1 MRRDYRV
8 PLSNTL
14 NQTLPRCH
22 LCNEKYLQEVAALV
36 KTGSSLST
44 SDQCSEKL
52 PSWLRAAESE
62 LDKGPTGSTKAID
75 DDTNTLAS
83 QTTAL
88 QKKWDNI
95 CQSTHQTPAFPKL
108 GFPTV
113 SPQFPVQTEKSVRST
128 VEKSSPGTP
137 SRAPESSLETSKLL
151 NNQPL
156 SNAKQREDLTTSV
169 PNRAMGSPLSCV
181 TTDLGLGAIYASKS
195 ENETNTRRE
204 KPLLV
209 TLNSS
214 LEHKY
219 QNDFKSLRESLSRK
233 VPYQTEAVNA
243 ISQIICDARR
253 NRTSGTWLALLG
265 PDTFGKKKVASVL
278 SEVFFGSQE
287 NCISVD
293 FGGEHSYRGKTVVD
307 YLTGELSRQPHS
319 VVFLENVEKSE
330 FPDQRRLSEAVST
343 GRLRDS
349 HGRVISM
356 KNVIVIIA
364 KDKDR
369 VTVEPVKFSEERV
382 LNARSWKLQI
392 KLSDSVKKR
401 KREEETELRPEKV
414 QRSYLDL
421 NLPVDETGV
430 SFDHETEEARAWFDG
445 FMEQVDGRVTF
456 KEVDFDGL
464 AKSIREKIVSHFKMC
479 FGGETSLEIDE
490 DVMVQILAASWS
502 SGEEGRDVV
511 DQWMGTVLAPSFAEA
526 RVKYGLNPKV
536 VVKLVASRDLGAGV
550 ELPEKAL
557 DDTNTLA
564 SQTTA
569 LQKKWDNI
577 CQSTHQTP
585 TFPKLGFPTVSPQF
599 PVQTEKSVRSTAEKS
614 SPGTPSRAPESS
626 LETSKLL
633 NNQPLSNAKQRED
646 LTTSVPNRAM
656 GSPLSCVTTDLGL
669 GAVYASKSEN
679 ETNTRR
685 EKPSLATLNSSLEHK
700 YQNDFKSLRE
710 SLSRKVPYQTE
721 AVNAFS
727 QIICDAR
734 RNRTSGTWLALL
746 GPDRVGKKKVA
757 SVLSEAFFGGQENCI
772 SVDFGGEHS
781 YRGKTV
787 VDYLTGELSRKP
799 HSVVFLENV
808 EKAEFPDQRRLS
820 EAVSTGRLRDSH
832 GRVISMKNVIVLA
845 ASSIDKEKDH
855 VTVEPVTFSEERVL
869 SARSWKLQIKLS
881 DGVKKRKHE
890 GETELRAEKVQRSYL
905 DLNLPVDET
914 GVSLDLD
921 TEDARAWFDGF
932 MEQVD
937 GKVMFKE
944 VDFDGLAKSIRE
956 KIVSHFKMCFGGV
969 TSLEIDEDVM
979 VQILAASWSSGEEGR
994 DVVDQWMRTVLAP
1007 SFAEARVKYGLNPK
1021 VVVKLVASRD
1031 LGAGVELPE
1040 KVDVM

>member
-1 MRRDYRV
+1 MPTPVNTARECLTEEAARALNDAVAVARRRSHAQTTSLHAVSALLAMPSSILREVCVSRASRSTPYSSGLQFRALELCVGVSLDRLPSSSKSTTTTEEEEDPPVSNSLMAAIKRSQANQRRHPESYHLQQIHVSGCQTTVLKVELKYFVLSILDDPIVNRVFTEAGFRSSEIKLDVLHPPMTQLSRASRCPPLFLNREFPFGGSCGLDENCRRIGEVLCRKERRNPLLVGTCANEALETFTEAINGGDQTFLPQEVRGLSIVSLEKEINDVLADGSRTEDEIRSKLGDLVKLAEESGSKSSLGMVLNLGELKVLTGETSSVLECLVAKLSDLLKHRSGKLWFIGCASSNETYTKLLDRFPTVDKDWDLHVLPITSSRPLTQGVYPKSSLMGSFVPFGGFFSSTSDYRV

-22 LCNEKYLQEVAALV
+22 LCNEKYLQEVAAVV

-62 LDKGPTGSTKAID
+62 LDKGPTSST
-75 DDTNTLAS
+75 
-83 QTTAL
+83 
-88 QKKWDNI
+88 
-95 CQSTHQTPAFPKL
+95 
-108 GFPTV
+108 
-113 SPQFPVQTEKSVRST
+113 
-128 VEKSSPGTP
+128 
-137 SRAPESSLETSKLL
+137 
-151 NNQPL
+151 
-156 SNAKQREDLTTSV
+156 
-169 PNRAMGSPLSCV
+169 
-181 TTDLGLGAIYASKS
+181 
-195 ENETNTRRE
+195 
-204 KPLLV
+204 
-209 TLNSS
+209 
-214 LEHKY
+214 
-219 QNDFKSLRESLSRK
+219 
-233 VPYQTEAVNA
+233 
-243 ISQIICDARR
+243 
-253 NRTSGTWLALLG
+253 
-265 PDTFGKKKVASVL
+265 
-278 SEVFFGSQE
+278 
-287 NCISVD
+287 
-293 FGGEHSYRGKTVVD
+293 
-307 YLTGELSRQPHS
+307 
-319 VVFLENVEKSE
+319 
-330 FPDQRRLSEAVST
+330 
-343 GRLRDS
+343 
-349 HGRVISM
+349 
-356 KNVIVIIA
+356 
-364 KDKDR
+364 
-369 VTVEPVKFSEERV
+369 
-382 LNARSWKLQI
+382 
-392 KLSDSVKKR
+392 
-401 KREEETELRPEKV
+401 
-414 QRSYLDL
+414 
-421 NLPVDETGV
+421 
-430 SFDHETEEARAWFDG
+430 
-445 FMEQVDGRVTF
+445 
-456 KEVDFDGL
+456 
-464 AKSIREKIVSHFKMC
+464 
-479 FGGETSLEIDE
+479 
-490 DVMVQILAASWS
+490 
-502 SGEEGRDVV
+502 
-511 DQWMGTVLAPSFAEA
+511 
-526 RVKYGLNPKV
+526 
-536 VVKLVASRDLGAGV
+536 
-550 ELPEKAL
+550 KAL

-669 GAVYASKSEN
+669 GAIYASKSEK

-685 EKPSLATLNSSLEHK
+685 EKPLLVTLNSSLEHK

>member
-1 MRRDYRV
+1 MPTPVNTARECLTEEAARALNDAVSVARRRSHAQTTSLHAVSALLAMPSSILREVCVSRASRSTPYSSGLQFRALELCVGVSLDRLPSSKSTAATEEEGDPPVSNSLMAAIKRSQANQRRHPESYHLQQIHVSGCQTTVLKVELKYFVLSILDDPIVNRVFTEAGFRSSEIKLDVLHPPMTQLSRASRCPPLFLNREFPFGGSCGLDENCRRIGEVLCRKERRNPLLVGTCANEALKTFTEAINGGNQTFLPQEVRGLSIVSLEKEINDVLADGSRTEDEIRSKLGDLVKLAEKSSSKPSSGMVLNLGELKVLTGETSSNVLECLVAKLSDLLKHRSGKLWFIGCASSNETYTKLLVRFPTVDKDWDLHVLPITSSRPLTQGVYPKSSLMGSFVPFGGFFSSTSDYRV
-8 PLSNTL
+8 PLSTTV

-44 SDQCSEKL
+44 SDQSSEKL

-62 LDKGPTGSTKAID
+62 LDKGPTSSTKAID

-83 QTTAL
+83 KTTAL

-95 CQSTHQTPAFPKL
+95 CQSTHHTPAFPKL
-108 GFPTV
+108 GLPTV
-113 SPQFPVQTEKSVRST
+113 STQFPVQTL
-128 VEKSSPGTP
+128 
-137 SRAPESSLETSKLL
+137 ESSLETRKLL
-151 NNQPL
+151 NQPI
-156 SNAKQREDLTTSV
+156 SSPKQKEDLTTSV
-169 PNRAMGSPLSCV
+169 ANRIVGSPLSCV
-181 TTDLGLGAIYASKS
+181 TTDLGLGVVA
-195 ENETNTRRE
+195 
-204 KPLLV
+204 P
-209 TLNSS
+209 NSS
-214 LEHKY
+214 LEHKC

-265 PDTFGKKKVASVL
+265 PDRVGKKKVASVL
-278 SEVFFGSQE
+278 SEAFFGGQE

-356 KNVIVIIA
+356 KNVIIIIA
-364 KDKDR
+364 KDKDH

-382 LNARSWKLQI
+382 LSARSWKLQI

-401 KREEETELRPEKV
+401 KHEEETELRPEKV

-445 FMEQVDGRVTF
+445 FMEQVDGRVT
-456 KEVDFDGL
+456 
-464 AKSIREKIVSHFKMC
+464 
-479 FGGETSLEIDE
+479 
-490 DVMVQILAASWS
+490 
-502 SGEEGRDVV
+502 
-511 DQWMGTVLAPSFAEA
+511 
-526 RVKYGLNPKV
+526 
-536 VVKLVASRDLGAGV
+536 
-550 ELPEKAL
+550 
-557 DDTNTLA
+557 
-564 SQTTA
+564 
-569 LQKKWDNI
+569 
-577 CQSTHQTP
+577 
-585 TFPKLGFPTVSPQF
+585 
-599 PVQTEKSVRSTAEKS
+599 
-614 SPGTPSRAPESS
+614 
-626 LETSKLL
+626 
-633 NNQPLSNAKQRED
+633 
-646 LTTSVPNRAM
+646 
-656 GSPLSCVTTDLGL
+656 
-669 GAVYASKSEN
+669 
-679 ETNTRR
+679 
-685 EKPSLATLNSSLEHK
+685 
-700 YQNDFKSLRE
+700 
-710 SLSRKVPYQTE
+710 
-721 AVNAFS
+721 
-727 QIICDAR
+727 
-734 RNRTSGTWLALL
+734 
-746 GPDRVGKKKVA
+746 
-757 SVLSEAFFGGQENCI
+757 
-772 SVDFGGEHS
+772 
-781 YRGKTV
+781 
-787 VDYLTGELSRKP
+787 
-799 HSVVFLENV
+799 
-808 EKAEFPDQRRLS
+808 
-820 EAVSTGRLRDSH
+820 
-832 GRVISMKNVIVLA
+832 
-845 ASSIDKEKDH
+845 
-855 VTVEPVTFSEERVL
+855 
-869 SARSWKLQIKLS
+869 
-881 DGVKKRKHE
+881 
-890 GETELRAEKVQRSYL
+890 
-905 DLNLPVDET
+905 
-914 GVSLDLD
+914 
-921 TEDARAWFDGF
+921 
-932 MEQVD
+932 
-937 GKVMFKE
+937 FKE